1 MFEETYNF
9 IYWRLAVW
17 VIKIRFKVRLGWNQ
31 AFNPLRHATLLYA
44 MYMAL
49 GENPQGQENC
59 EKALI
64 RLPCDARR
72 HIHDLCAKA
81 LFPDAGDDFSEHLF
95 NYYML
100 SGTETDDECTN
111 DESQIERESCN
122 LNCIDV
128 FKGMTQVSKYVNE
141 SLGKIPYEYGRA
153 MTKKQWRKLEEQ
165 LPDLDELSRHIKERH
180 PEYPPEFWKPL
191 EEAIEQKKKR
201 KAFRK
206 IFHI

>member
-1 MFEETYNF
+1 
-9 IYWRLAVW
+9 
-17 VIKIRFKVRLGWNQ
+17 
-31 AFNPLRHATLLYA
+31 
-44 MYMAL
+44 
-49 GENPQGQENC
+49 
-59 EKALI
+59 
-64 RLPCDARR
+64 
-72 HIHDLCAKA
+72 
-81 LFPDAGDDFSEHLF
+81 
-95 NYYML
+95 ML
-100 SGTETDDECTN
+100 SVTEADDECTN
-111 DESQIERESCN
+111 AKSQIGNASCN

-128 FKGMTQVSKYVNE
+128 FKGMTQVGKYVSE

-165 LPDLDELSRHIKERH
+165 LPSSDEFLRRIQARH